1 MMPVIPGKERKG
13 LWAFVIASATTPLA
27 LIIPASCG
35 AACGGCPAG
44 GGCFAVPVL
53 VVGIVALRNRLQE
66 IGGRI
71 LGVVRQ

>member
-1 MMPVIPGKERKG
+1 MMPVIPGKGKQG
-13 LWAFVIASATTPLA
+13 VWAFVIASATAPLA

-35 AACGGCPAG
+35 AACGGCPVA
-44 GGCFAVPVL
+44 GGCFALPAL
-53 VVGIVALRNRLQE
+53 VVGIVALRSRLWA